1 MKGNSQMGNKV
12 TKSDV
17 KKQQSYLV
25 DHSWFYEP
33 YEAAM
38 HLSEEMPDLILKPNF
53 ARAYPVSARDFLE
66 ECPPNKNCYM
76 PHTYFDFMSLIGGF
90 DCGSVYLNTENFE
103 TYGVQQFTSTS
114 VNDDDQAQP
123 NRDINE
129 NGSLKILLGG
139 CDHGLYVFDTETDSY
154 FLEGYSIKTPFVNC
168 VAMLL
173 HAIYR
178 ARTNM
183 GLEHKALQN
192 EYYS

>member
-1 MKGNSQMGNKV
+1 MGKTI
-12 TKSDV
+12 TKTDE

-25 DHSWFYEP
+25 DHSWFNEP

-38 HLSEEMPDLILKPNF
+38 HLSEEMSDLILKPNF
-53 ARAYPVSARDFLE
+53 TRAYPVSARDFLE
-66 ECPPNKNCYM
+66 DCSHQQNCYM

-103 TYGVQQFTSTS
+103 TYGVQQFISATCH
-114 VNDDDQAQP
+114 DGDQVQS
-123 NRDINE
+123 NRDMNE

-154 FLEGYSIKTPFVNC
+154 FLEGYGKKTPFVNC

-178 ARTNM
+178 ASANI
-183 GLEHKALQN
+183 GLEHKVLQN